1 MFSRFFYLLRVKSR
15 QYVCFWFYK
24 RKNLNNF
31 FQINLFSRKKYS
43 CQPKKASKKLEL
55 STISSLG
62 YQYQNS
68 YFKISGIWVFEQKS
82 NILIWLIPKPYIFTK
97 YTESQKNVWKWHEF
111 LREFELFELFELFE
125 YLTEKYSIFDLQ
137 LFLFELETL
146 VTRKLCW
153 IVVAKAF

>member
-1 MFSRFFYLLRVKSR
+1 M
-15 QYVCFWFYK
+15 
-24 RKNLNNF
+24 
-31 FQINLFSRKKYS
+31 FSRKKYS

-146 VTRKLCW
+146 EATVFLCMFILLYMYIHKISFFLIYQDEKEVLMYV
-153 IVVAKAF
+153 IVNIKVHKT